1 MTYDHPRWTTPF
13 TRDTTADEVLAG
25 VDLSGRRAVVTGGA
39 SGIGI
44 ETARSLARAG
54 AEVTLAVRDTSA
66 GRKVADEI
74 AADGGG
80 ARLDVAPLEL
90 TDRASV
96 AAFARA
102 WTGPLHILVNNAGV
116 MAVPELR
123 RTREGWELQF
133 ATNHLGHF
141 ELARSLHPALA
152 AQGARIVSVSS
163 NAHHRSP
170 VVFDDIHF
178 EHRAYDPWLAYGQSK
193 TAGVL
198 FAVEA
203 GRRWAD
209 DGITANA
216 LMPGGIR
223 TALQRH
229 QEGAAMSPE
238 VREIFD
244 SYPWRTARQGAA
256 TSVLLAASPLVEGV
270 TGRYFENC
278 NEALPLDPALAG
290 RSGEPSGVAP
300 HALDPDA
307 AARLWEVSART
318 LGD

>member
-1 MTYDHPRWTTPF
+1 M
-13 TRDTTADEVLAG
+13 
-25 VDLSGRRAVVTGGA
+25 
-39 SGIGI
+39 
-44 ETARSLARAG
+44 
-54 AEVTLAVRDTSA
+54 
-66 GRKVADEI
+66 
-74 AADGGG
+74 
-80 ARLDVAPLEL
+80 
-90 TDRASV
+90 
-96 AAFARA
+96 
-102 WTGPLHILVNNAGV
+102 
-116 MAVPELR
+116 
-123 RTREGWELQF
+123 
-133 ATNHLGHF
+133 
-141 ELARSLHPALA
+141 
-152 AQGARIVSVSS
+152 
-163 NAHHRSP
+163 
-170 VVFDDIHF
+170 
-178 EHRAYDPWLAYGQSK
+178 
-193 TAGVL
+193 
-198 FAVEA
+198 EA

-290 RSGEPSGVAP
+290 PLRRSPRGWRRTPWTRTRGASVGG
-300 HALDPDA
+300 L
-307 AARLWEVSART
+307 ART